1 MDLRFSQF
9 EILTAAGAFFLCL
22 AFICVF
28 NEASDIQDDIGIR
41 ANGEARAQGLYWAG
55 AQALGQRVR
64 LTGAASNDAQRLHAA
79 AAVAALPGVTSV
91 QNEIEVLG
99 PAGACQTKMDSALAD
114 LDVTFKTGRAE
125 IGDSSYPVIAEL
137 ARTMGA
143 CATPIEIA
151 VHTDSLGDAAV
162 NLKLSQRRADAVRK
176 ALVQRGVQPDLL
188 IAAGY
193 GETQPIASNARE
205 SGRRENRRVE
215 FRVVGGTA

>member
-28 NEASDIQDDIGIR
+28 NEASDIQDDVGIR
-41 ANGEARAQGLYWAG
+41 AQGEAREHGLYWAG
-55 AQALGQRVR
+55 VEALGQRVR
-64 LTGAASNDAQRLHAA
+64 LTGAAPSDAQRLHAA

-99 PAGACQTKMDSALAD
+99 PDGACQRQMDSALAE
-114 LDVTFKTGRAE
+114 LGVTFKTGRAE
-125 IGDSSYPVIAEL
+125 IGDSSYPLIAEL

-176 ALVQRGVQPDLL
+176 ALVQRGVRPDRLV
-188 IAAGY
+188 AAGY
-193 GETQPIASNARE
+193 GETQPVASNARE

>member
-41 ANGEARAQGLYWAG
+41 ANGEAREHGLYWAG
-55 AQALGQRVR
+55 AQAQGQRVR
-64 LTGAASNDAQRLHAA
+64 LTGAAPTDVQRLRAA

-91 QNEIEVLG
+91 QNEIVVLG
-99 PAGACQTKMDSALAD
+99 PDGTCQTQMDWALAD
-114 LDVTFKTGRAE
+114 LGVTFKTGRAE
-125 IGDSSYPVIAEL
+125 LGDSSYPVIAEL
-137 ARTMGA
+137 ARAMGS
-143 CATPIEIA
+143 CETPVEIA

-176 ALVQRGVQPDLL
+176 ALVQRGVHPDRL
-188 IAAGY
+188 AAKGY

-205 SGRRENRRVE
+205 AGRRENRRVE